1 MRRYYK
7 KNIIKKDRNVT
18 IRFDQ
23 ATYDRIEAAARAT
36 DLSVSE
42 YIRRMVI
49 KGKVTVRQEIVAE
62 VPMLKKLIAEFG
74 KIGSNLN
81 QIAHHYN
88 GGGVRSREMYERTQ
102 RAISE
107 LYAMKYEVERM
118 ASKEAYGLLR
128 AQGGPIPPDGDDTW
142 YEPGVRGALMQ
153 FVYWLMA
160 KSQMGDLIA
169 CAHCRN
175 AFEEMEM
182 LDRAFDAIIAR
193 TPDYTMPNW
202 QALKAQMP
210 DWETVREQYRKV

>member
-1 MRRYYK
+1 MRNYQK
-7 KNIIKKDRNVT
+7 KNIIKKGRNVT

-23 ATYDRIEAAARAT
+23 ETFDRVEATARAA

-49 KGKVTVRQEIVAE
+49 KGKVVVRQEIVAE

-107 LYAMKYEVERM
+107 LYAMKYEVEKMGGEFRGY
-118 ASKEAYGLLR
+118 SEAYR
-128 AQGGPIPPDGDDTW
+128 
-142 YEPGVRGALMQ
+142 
-153 FVYWLMA
+153 
-160 KSQMGDLIA
+160 
-169 CAHCRN
+169 
-175 AFEEMEM
+175 
-182 LDRAFDAIIAR
+182 
-193 TPDYTMPNW
+193 
-202 QALKAQMP
+202 
-210 DWETVREQYRKV
+210 RKKQ